1 MKRCGFLFLFLLIF
15 CTNLFAENDSV
26 PKKLR
31 KNPLSLEL
39 AYKGDVAGNAVGGI
53 KRGVGYLG
61 YLSVALHFSTEN
73 AGWWRGGELCIGG
86 GNTHGSTPSASW
98 LGDFQIA
105 DNIEAGNHTF
115 LEQLWFRQSF
125 WHMSVT
131 VGLQDLN
138 ADYAVCEAAGDFF
151 NSSFGIHST
160 LSTHFAAPIFPI
172 TGLGLNWRWD
182 INERWAWQAAVYDG
196 SPLGF
201 DENPYNVKW
210 RLSKEK
216 GFLTITEGQF
226 LPTIAEKLNG
236 AYKLGAYYHTS
247 KAIFGLY
254 LSAEQQCL
262 ATERHD
268 LTAFLQAAVA
278 PQFKHHNQAHLA
290 AGVNLEGVFSKKKRD
305 KMGLAFTT
313 AFMECGTHETA
324 IEWFYKYQL
333 LKQLYLQPDV
343 QYIVHPSG
351 GEVLKNA
358 LFLALRVGV
367 NF

>member
-1 MKRCGFLFLFLLIF
+1 MSIGSLHAQST
-15 CTNLFAENDSV
+15 TNIQAEDSITSAH
-26 PKKLR
+26 
-31 KNPLSLEL
+31 KNPLSIEL
-39 AYKGDVAGNAVGGI
+39 SYKGDVAGNAVGGI
-53 KRGVGYLG
+53 KQGVGYLG
-61 YLSVALHFSTEN
+61 YLSVALHFSTED

-86 GNTHGSTPSASW
+86 GNTHGRTPSASW

-216 GFLTITEGQF
+216 GFLTLTEGQF
-226 LPTIAEKLNG
+226 LPTIAEKLRG

-247 KAIFGLY
+247 EAVFGFY

-262 ATERHD
+262 VTEKHD

-290 AGVNLEGVFSKKKRD
+290 AGVNLDGVFSKKKRD
-305 KMGLAFTT
+305 KIGLAFTT
-313 AFMECGTHETA
+313 AFMESGKHETS

-333 LKQLYLQPDV
+333 LQQLYVQPDV

-351 GEVLKNA
+351 GEGLRNA

-367 NF
+367 EF